1 MQIQL
6 HHKRTI
12 FFLIFCAF
20 FFYGCTA
27 TQQPYKNFK
36 SISQGNLKKADWNEL
51 QEFPSDNLDEA
62 LSVFKKGC
70 QSSKNNLKNMCALA
84 QDTNDSKSFFISN
97 FEPYKLYDNSNN
109 DKGLI
114 TGYYEPLL
122 YGSRTQTETYKYP
135 IYKMPKDL
143 VTINLE
149 QFSSELPKK
158 RLMGKIVENKFIPY
172 DTREEVNKRED
183 LEAICYVDNKVDLFF
198 LHIQG
203 SGRVQL
209 DTNETI
215 NIGYGGQ
222 NGREYF
228 AIGKQLV
235 ADKEI
240 EQEKISLQTIRQWL
254 ENNPEKSDTI
264 LNLNKSYIF
273 FEESNTSASGSLGVE
288 LVEKRN
294 IAVDTSIIPLGY
306 PVFLKTTNPLTKEK
320 INRLVV
326 AADTGGAIKG
336 EIRADF
342 FCGFGKKAEELAGVM
357 KEEGE
362 MYIFIPKKYPLDSN
376 NNVK

>member
-1 MQIQL
+1 VKIQFNYQ
-6 HHKRTI
+6 KKI
-12 FFLIFCAF
+12 AFLALYISLFA
-20 FFYGCTA
+20 GCSIHNS
-27 TQQPYKNFK
+27 PYEQNL
-36 SISQGNLKKADWNEL
+36 SNISQGNLKKVSWSEL
-51 QEFPSDNLDEA
+51 KEFESDNLDEA
-62 LSVFKKGC
+62 FIVFKKGC
-70 QSSKNNLKNMCALA
+70 QSSKNSLKELCNLTK
-84 QDTNDSKSFFISN
+84 DRNDSQSFFINN
-97 FEPYKLYDNSNN
+97 FELYKLYDNSNN

-122 YGSRTQTETYKYP
+122 YGSKTQTEKYKYP
-135 IYKMPKDL
+135 IYKTPKDL
-143 VTINLE
+143 VVIDLK

-158 RLMGKIVENKFIPY
+158 KLVGKVLKNKFIPY
-172 DTREEVNKRED
+172 DTREEISKRED

-215 NIGYGGQ
+215 NIGYSGQ
-222 NGREYF
+222 NGRDYF

-235 ADKEI
+235 ADGEI
-240 EQEKISLQTIRQWL
+240 QKEKISLQTIRQWL
-254 ENNPEKSDTI
+254 ESHPDKSEEI
-264 LNLNKSYIF
+264 LNLNQSFIF

-294 IAVDTSIIPLGY
+294 IAVDTTIIPLGY
-306 PVFLKTTNPLTKEK
+306 PVFLKTTNPITKEK

-336 EIRADF
+336 EIRADYF
-342 FCGFGKKAEELAGVM
+342 YGFGKVAEEFAGVM

-362 MYIFIPKKYPLDSN
+362 MYLFIPKKGN
-376 NNVK
+376 NIE

>member
-6 HHKRTI
+6 HHKQTI

-122 YGSRTQTETYKYP
+122 YGSRTQSEIYKYP

-158 RLMGKIVENKFIPY
+158 RLMGKIVNNKFIPY

-215 NIGYGGQ
+215 NIGYSGQ

-254 ENNPEKSDTI
+254 ENNPDKSDAI

-320 INRLVV
+320 ITRLVV

-362 MYIFIPKKYPLDSN
+362 MYIFIPKEYTPN
-376 NNVK
+376 